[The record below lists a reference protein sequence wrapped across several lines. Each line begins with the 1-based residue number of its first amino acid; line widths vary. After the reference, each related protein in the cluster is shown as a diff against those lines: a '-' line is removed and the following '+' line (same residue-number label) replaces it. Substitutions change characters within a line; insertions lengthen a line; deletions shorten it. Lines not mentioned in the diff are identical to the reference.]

1 MKETLRLSKQIR
13 ETKASRP
20 MQEKVWKK
28 VFQGEMKVH
37 LTET

>member
-13 ETKASRP
+13 KAKASRP
-20 MQEKVWKK
+20 MQEKSMKGS
-28 VFQGEMKVH
+28 FQGEMKVH

>member
-1 MKETLRLSKQIR
+1 MRKT
-13 ETKASRP
+13 TASRP
-20 MQEKVWKK
+20 MQEKVRKE